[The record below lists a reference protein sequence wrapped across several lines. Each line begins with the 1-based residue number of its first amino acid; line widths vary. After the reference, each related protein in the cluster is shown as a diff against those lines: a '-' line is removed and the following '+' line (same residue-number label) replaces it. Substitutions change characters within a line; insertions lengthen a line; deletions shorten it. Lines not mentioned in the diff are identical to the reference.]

1 MAIINGL
8 NIETTHIKDIKVGD
22 IVLFHG
28 VEKLSLQ
35 RISKRILSWVELSS
49 VTLIA

>member
-22 IVLFHG
+22 VVLFHG
-28 VEKLSLQ
+28 VEKNRHGERYQRGFIHGSVSL
-35 RISKRILSWVELSS
+35 R
-49 VTLIA
+49 